1 MKAESHSQG
10 HPLHLDPLSEQ
21 NVLVPPFVKTIAVR
35 LSWVA
40 TGDEDELYQLLSWP
54 YYHHEVTGEDFSRLS
69 ARLPFMALQVAP
81 LAIADYTILL
91 VTVWLDI
98 EELYHRGV
106 VLPEQIMQ
114 GLMKKATTTRAHDCR
129 EDDFEHGNTCQH
141 QRC

>member
-1 MKAESHSQG
+1 MKAESQSQG
-10 HPLHLDPLSEQ
+10 HPLHLDPLSDK

-40 TGDEDELYQLLSWP
+40 AGDENELYQLLSRP
-54 YYHHEVTGEDFSRLS
+54 YYEDGVSIEYFARLS
-69 ARLPFMALQVAP
+69 ARLPFVASQQVP

-91 VTVWLDI
+91 VTVWLTI

-114 GLMKKATTTRAHDCR
+114 ELMEKATTLRAHDCR
-129 EDDFEHGNTCQH
+129 KENREHGDMCQH
-141 QRC
+141 Q

>member
-1 MKAESHSQG
+1 MKAESQSQG
-10 HPLHLDPLSEQ
+10 HPLHLDPLPDE

-40 TGDEDELYQLLSWP
+40 SGDETELYQLLSRP
-54 YYHHEVTGEDFSRLS
+54 YYQDEVSPEHFARLS
-69 ARLPFMALQVAP
+69 ARLPFIASQQVP

-91 VTVWLDI
+91 VTVWLNI

-114 GLMKKATTTRAHDCR
+114 GLMEKATTIREHDCR
-129 EDDFEHGNTCQH
+129 EENREHGDMCQH
-141 QRC
+141 P

>member
-1 MKAESHSQG
+1 MKAESQSQG

-40 TGDEDELYQLLSWP
+40 TGDEAELYQLLSRP
-54 YYHHEVTGEDFSRLS
+54 YYHDEVSADDFARLS
-69 ARLPFMALQVAP
+69 ARLPFIVPQTTP

-91 VTVWLDI
+91 VTVWLSI

-114 GLMKKATTTRAHDCR
+114 DLMKKTTTTQAHDCR
-129 EDDFEHGNTCQH
+129 EDDFEHGDMCQQ